1 MSDKHEDDPAD
12 LETWRKRFE
21 ELGSKPLNYVLDGDG
36 QPVAEPDV
44 IVWARWLFEHA
55 HTDGTRI
62 IGHHHFNQ
70 KGKRILVSTVFLG
83 FDYGWGV
90 GPPVLWETMI
100 FGGPHDQRQW
110 RYTSRDEAEAGHTR
124 ACQIATGA
132 VKDDDADLD
141 SL

>member
-1 MSDKHEDDPAD
+1 MSDKHEDDPPD

-21 ELGSKPLNYVLDGDG
+21 ELASKPLNYVLDGDG

-44 IVWARWLFEHA
+44 IVWARWFEHA

-62 IGHHHFNQ
+62 IGHHHFEIDGT
-70 KGKRILVSTVFLG
+70 KVFVSTVFLG
-83 FDYGWGV
+83 LDHGWGV

-100 FGGPHDQRQW
+100 FGGPHNDYQR
-110 RYTSRDEAEAGHTR
+110 RYTTRDGAEMGHTI
-124 ACQIATGA
+124 ACQLATGA
-132 VKDDDADLD
+132 IRDDDADPD